1 MLSPAFPDL
10 LVLKNIRRCLETM
23 SQNKEFM
30 QAINMYGQEDEEQDD
45 REVRM
50 QELRRIQEDE

>member
-50 QELRRIQEDE
+50 QELHRIQEDE